1 MYYIIITFIVTLYLF
16 YYTVLLLYLFYYC
29 IIITLF
35 RQMMITREDHVSI
48 ITYPTD
54 MKIVEHEDG
63 TRITTFTKEVEKS
76 ASEGE
81 EKQGMM

>member
-1 MYYIIITFIVTLYLF
+1 
-16 YYTVLLLYLFYYC
+16 
-29 IIITLF
+29 
-35 RQMMITREDHVSI
+35 MMITREDHVSI

-81 EKQGMM
+81 EKQGMRLKFINVQENAAVISTLQLMSVFVELRAESI

>member
-1 MYYIIITFIVTLYLF
+1 
-16 YYTVLLLYLFYYC
+16 
-29 IIITLF
+29 
-35 RQMMITREDHVSI
+35 MMITREDHVSI

-81 EKQGMM
+81 EKQGMRIKFINMQENAAVISTLQLISVFVELRAESI

>member
-1 MYYIIITFIVTLYLF
+1 
-16 YYTVLLLYLFYYC
+16 
-29 IIITLF
+29 
-35 RQMMITREDHVSI
+35 MMITREDHVSI

-81 EKQGMM
+81 EKQGMRLKFINMQENAAVISTLQLISVFVELRAESI

>member
-1 MYYIIITFIVTLYLF
+1 
-16 YYTVLLLYLFYYC
+16 
-29 IIITLF
+29 
-35 RQMMITREDHVSI
+35 MITREDHVSI

-81 EKQGMM
+81 EKQGMRLKFINMQENAAVISTLQLISVFDELRAE

>member
-1 MYYIIITFIVTLYLF
+1 
-16 YYTVLLLYLFYYC
+16 
-29 IIITLF
+29 
-35 RQMMITREDHVSI
+35 MMITREDHVSI

-81 EKQGMM
+81 EKQGMRLKFINLHENAAVISTLHIISVFVELRAESI

>member
-1 MYYIIITFIVTLYLF
+1 
-16 YYTVLLLYLFYYC
+16 
-29 IIITLF
+29 
-35 RQMMITREDHVSI
+35 MITREDHVSI

-81 EKQGMM
+81 EKQGMMWKLRNVQENADLMSAFQLMSVFVELRADSIW

>member
-1 MYYIIITFIVTLYLF
+1 
-16 YYTVLLLYLFYYC
+16 
-29 IIITLF
+29 
-35 RQMMITREDHVSI
+35 MMITREDHVSI

-81 EKQGMM
+81 EKQGMRLKLINMQENAAVISTLQLISVFDELRADSI

>member
-1 MYYIIITFIVTLYLF
+1 
-16 YYTVLLLYLFYYC
+16 
-29 IIITLF
+29 
-35 RQMMITREDHVSI
+35 MITREDHVSI

-81 EKQGMM
+81 EKQGMLFKFINVQENAAVITTLQPVSVFVELRADSV

>member
-1 MYYIIITFIVTLYLF
+1 
-16 YYTVLLLYLFYYC
+16 
-29 IIITLF
+29 
-35 RQMMITREDHVSI
+35 MMITREDHVSI

>member
-1 MYYIIITFIVTLYLF
+1 
-16 YYTVLLLYLFYYC
+16 
-29 IIITLF
+29 
-35 RQMMITREDHVSI
+35 MMITREDHVSI

-81 EKQGMM
+81 EKQGMMLKFINMQ

>member
-1 MYYIIITFIVTLYLF
+1 
-16 YYTVLLLYLFYYC
+16 
-29 IIITLF
+29 
-35 RQMMITREDHVSI
+35 MITREDHVSI

-76 ASEGE
+76 ASESE
-81 EKQGMM
+81 EKQGMRLKLFLHCNLCLCSLS